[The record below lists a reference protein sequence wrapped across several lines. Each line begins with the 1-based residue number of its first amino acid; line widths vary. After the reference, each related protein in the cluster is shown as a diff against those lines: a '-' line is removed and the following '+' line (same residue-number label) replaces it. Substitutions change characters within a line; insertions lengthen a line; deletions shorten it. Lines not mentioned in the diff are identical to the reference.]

1 MKKDEQQGKNFEKLL
16 FFLRRLRDMYE
27 EAARMDFHVLL
38 EERDDG
44 ADEDVLIT
52 AVDRIK
58 GSIKEGKYRQDQSD
72 SAGAGV
78 PVIAYD
84 ADDIDI
90 SRTWDQMSLADIEVF
105 LRCLKF
111 SARDEFLL
119 LHYDDTVMWGNTEL
133 KDVDDIWNVY
143 GGLLKECRSPVINLY
158 SFEYVLLP
166 FAKFRN
172 LNEAPE
178 YELSEVENRIRE
190 AGDGYVEFSEKLDG
204 SFIQMRYIG
213 DDRFTDGIIIT
224 SSGSINPNR
233 SAQLADVVRY
243 MREEEG
249 SDAEKIKTMLTEND
263 HLTFIFEWIDERDPH
278 VVSYPDEMQ
287 GLHLVGMRDVK
298 TGELYTY
305 SGVIEKAT
313 RYGIRSTSLYSMT
326 LPEVLESLDTVKGTE
341 HEGYVLNA
349 GGFLVKI
356 KCPDFLNLMHS
367 VEISRSFNTI
377 VRYAAEGKADDFI
390 SMLPAGYQ
398 EDAWKKLRKLMTFEQ
413 DVRSRVEEEYAKIP
427 MDADRKTAMLMIDR
441 IPEKMIKGYVR
452 ARYLGKPVEII
463 AQKKSDS
470 FQYIKESDI
479 DRYYA
484 EEALGRMALQVC

>member
-1 MKKDEQQGKNFEKLL
+1 MKKDDQQGKNCEKLL
-16 FFLRRLRDMYE
+16 FFLRRLRGLYE
-27 EAARMDFHVLL
+27 EATGMGFHALL

-58 GSIKEGKYRQDQSD
+58 GSIRADKCRRDQSGGD
-72 SAGAGV
+72 GTDV

-84 ADDIDI
+84 ADDINI
-90 SRTWDQMSLADIEVF
+90 SRSWNQMSLADMEVF
-105 LRCLKF
+105 LRCMKF

-119 LHYDDTVMWGNTEL
+119 LHYDDTVMWGNMAL

-190 AGDGYVEFSEKLDG
+190 ADDEHVEFSEKLDG
-204 SFIQMRYIG
+204 SFMQMRYIG

-224 SSGSINPNR
+224 SSGSINPDR

-249 SDAEKIKTMLTEND
+249 SDSEKIKNMLTEND

-278 VVSYPDEMQ
+278 VVSYPDEMH

-305 SGVIEKAT
+305 TDVIGMAD

-326 LPEVLESLDTVKGTE
+326 LPEILKRLDTFKGTE

-356 KCPDFLNLMHS
+356 KCPDFLDLMHS

-398 EDAWKKLRKLMTFEQ
+398 EDARKKLRKLMTFEQ
-413 DVRSRVEEEYAKIP
+413 DVRSRVEEEYVKIP
-427 MDADRKTAMLMIDR
+427 ADADRKTAMLMIDR
-441 IPEKMIKGYVR
+441 IPGKMIKGYVR

-463 AQKKSDS
+463 AQKKGDS

-479 DRYYA
+479 DRYYLN
-484 EEALGRMALQVC
+484 EAPARMA